1 MKPPGAPYTQEEIRS
16 LHLKGA
22 IYIRMSTEMQTE
34 SPENQERQ
42 IHIYAAQYGIEI
54 INVYKDLGVS
64 GMTAEK
70 REQFQTMIDDVEQG
84 RNAYNIVLYLDESR
98 WGRFVDSREAEYH
111 RMRLER
117 RNVICQSCEKALAL
131 TSNIADRIMTLLRD
145 ENASDYCRQLSQKV
159 WVGQC
164 NLVTKGFRQGGVAGF
179 GLRRMLLDETG
190 SPKQELTMG
199 QKKSLLTER
208 VILVPGPKK
217 EREVVLW
224 IYDQFI
230 SGITEAEI
238 AACLNNQSIWNHFGR
253 PWSRGTVC
261 EVLTNE
267 KYIGNNLFNRTSG
280 KMKSKAKPNPENKW
294 VRKEQAFEPI
304 VDRRLF
310 SAVQEI
316 YKERNKKFTNDEL
329 LQRLHDLYVQ
339 RGRLSALIIDESDAL
354 PPSGL
359 FRTRFGGLL
368 RAYRMIGYT
377 PERDYQYVVINQRLR
392 EFHAETVAGI
402 TKQVET
408 LCGRKIFVDPE
419 TFLLELNDNL
429 LLSIIISRCFT
440 TRTGTRRWKI
450 RFDSGLHP
458 DITIAARMDTCNKS
472 IHDYYILPALEFSH
486 GQIKLSEENTGFLDS
501 FRTDT
506 LDYLFSLSFNISLD
520 KAVDNGTRNNNA
532 HFR

>member
-42 IHIYAAQYGIEI
+42 IRIYAAQYGIEI

-316 YKERNKKFTNDEL
+316 YKERNKKL
-329 LQRLHDLYVQ
+329 
-339 RGRLSALIIDESDAL
+339 GLS
-354 PPSGL
+354 
-359 FRTRFGGLL
+359 
-368 RAYRMIGYT
+368 
-377 PERDYQYVVINQRLR
+377 
-392 EFHAETVAGI
+392 
-402 TKQVET
+402 
-408 LCGRKIFVDPE
+408 
-419 TFLLELNDNL
+419 
-429 LLSIIISRCFT
+429 
-440 TRTGTRRWKI
+440 
-450 RFDSGLHP
+450 
-458 DITIAARMDTCNKS
+458 
-472 IHDYYILPALEFSH
+472 
-486 GQIKLSEENTGFLDS
+486 
-501 FRTDT
+501 
-506 LDYLFSLSFNISLD
+506 
-520 KAVDNGTRNNNA
+520 
-532 HFR
+532 